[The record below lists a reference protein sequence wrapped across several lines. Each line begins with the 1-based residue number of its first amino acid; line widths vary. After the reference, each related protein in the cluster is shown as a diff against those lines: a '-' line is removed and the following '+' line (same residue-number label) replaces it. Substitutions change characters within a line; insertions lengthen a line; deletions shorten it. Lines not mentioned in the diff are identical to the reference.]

1 MTLQTFNDKAIQARF
16 SVSLRAMPGIVRE
29 LVKRN
34 SHDDLDKIIAFDLSF
49 PSEQFLF

>member
-49 PSEQFLF
+49 PSE